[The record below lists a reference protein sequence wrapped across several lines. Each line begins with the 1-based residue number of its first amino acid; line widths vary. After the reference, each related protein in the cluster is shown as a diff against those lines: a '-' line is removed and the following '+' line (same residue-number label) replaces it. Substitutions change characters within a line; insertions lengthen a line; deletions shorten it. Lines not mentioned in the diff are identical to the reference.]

1 MILYGNYENKLL
13 FYIEKLRVVWYIISV
28 MALLWGRLFPAGTTP
43 ISSGSCKMSTHL
55 SNDDLQNVNLFI
67 KWWLQIFQLISQLM
81 SKKMTIYWSNN
92 DLQMSTHLSHDVSQN
107 VKQFIT
113 WLQTKCQ
120 PIFNMITNKM
130 PIHLSNLKSFNFPL
144 RRNTL
149 LRTKLSV
156 SKIWNFANHSAVALL
171 YETTFYRIDAV

>member
-43 ISSGSCKMSTHL
+43 ISSGSYKMSTHL

-81 SKKMTIYWSNN
+81 SKKW
-92 DLQMSTHLSHDVSQN
+92 
-107 VKQFIT
+107 QFID
-113 WLQTKCQ
+113 QTMTYKCQ
-120 PIFNMITNKM
+120 PIYHMMSHKM
-130 PIHLSNLKSFNFPL
+130 WNNLSHDYKQNVNPFL
-144 RRNTL
+144 TWL
-149 LRTKLSV
+149 LTKCQS
-156 SKIWNFANHSAVALL
+156 I
-171 YETTFYRIDAV
+171 YQI